1 MRSPSRFL
9 LLLLSAAPALLPA
22 TADAV
27 TLPAGPQGDA
37 FYAPPAKL
45 VRAGAPGS
53 IVWARRADPLVRLP
67 GARRT
72 VTVIYRSRAIDGRPN
87 VMSAS
92 IAFPRQDPPAGG
104 WRTVVW
110 NHVTTGAAETCAPTR
125 TREDSPEREKMTRAD
140 PTVRKLLEAGL
151 VVVRPDYEGIGTPG
165 GHPYLIGRS
174 LARSSVDALRAARA
188 AARRIGPRWVVAGHS
203 EGGHASLFTG
213 GLGREAVPGA
223 TLEGVVAM
231 APPTHMRDYFE
242 LGPLIPVAAP
252 GVAELSSL
260 AGLILHGAAL
270 AEPRL
275 AELYRAG
282 ALSPRALALLPHL
295 EDRCHLDLGRP
306 DSWGGLAPS
315 QIPGPAVDAAEPLL
329 HRVLDENDPR
339 VVRIPAALPVRIDQG
354 VADPVVPVVFTD
366 ELVDGLRRTGS
377 VVTYERYPAATHQ
390 NITAA
395 DQAAGPATAWIAER
409 LR

>member
-1 MRSPSRFL
+1 MRSPSRCL
-9 LLLLSAAPALLPA
+9 LAAPALALLLLAPGA
-22 TADAV
+22 AAV

-37 FYAPPAKL
+37 FYAPPPRL
-45 VRAGAPGS
+45 VDGPPGS
-53 IVWARRADPLVRLP
+53 IVWARKADPLVRLE

-72 VTVIYRSRAIDGRPN
+72 VTVIYRSRAIDGRPA

-92 IAFPRQDPPAGG
+92 IAFPRQDPPPGG

-110 NHVTTGAAETCAPTR
+110 NHVTTGAAESCAPTR

-140 PTVRKLLEAGL
+140 PTVKALLQAGL

-174 LARSSVDALRAARA
+174 LARSSVDALRAARNA
-188 AARRIGPRWVVAGHS
+188 AKRIGPRWVVAGHS
-203 EGGHASLFTG
+203 EGGQASLFTG
-213 GLGREAVPGA
+213 ALGRAAVPGS

-231 APPTHMRDYFE
+231 APPTHMRDLFE
-242 LGPLIPVAAP
+242 VGRLIPVAAP

-275 AELYRAG
+275 RELYGAG
-282 ALSPRALALLPHL
+282 GLSPRALELLPHM
-295 EDRCHLDLGRP
+295 EDRCHLELGRS
-306 DSWGGLAPS
+306 DSWGGLAPA
-315 QIPGPAVDAAEPLL
+315 QIPGPRVDAATPLL
-329 HRVLDENDPR
+329 YRVLDENDPR
-339 VVRIPAALPVRIDQG
+339 AVRIPAGLPVRVDQG
-354 VADPVVPVVFTD
+354 VLDPVVPVVFTD

-377 VVTYERYPAATHQ
+377 DVTYQRYPGATHQ

-395 DQAAGPATAWIAER
+395 DQAAAPAAAWIAAR